1 MKKIFCL
8 LFVSVTISALSQE
21 LVNTSFATAGAG
33 INISRQ
39 PVISFG
45 GGYNFSR
52 LYTAANITVTG
63 ERNVPAL
70 LEARAGFIM
79 GLRTF
84 IVIYTGLA
92 YQPCLRFSS
101 DDTKGELTRLHARS
115 GVSYGM
121 FITVPA
127 PWDHMSF
134 VCGGQMASFGSNH
147 IYSSAQFGIKARLGK
162 GSPCD

>member
-1 MKKIFCL
+1 MKNIFCFL
-8 LFVSVTISALSQE
+8 SIAFALNANSQE
-21 LVNTSFATAGAG
+21 LVSAPFAIAGAG
-33 INISRQ
+33 MNISRQ
-39 PVISFG
+39 PIISFG

-70 LEARAGFIM
+70 VEARAGFII
-79 GLRTF
+79 GVSTY
-84 IVIYTGLA
+84 IVVYTGIA
-92 YQPCLRFSS
+92 YEPGLRFSS
-101 DDTKGELTRLHARS
+101 ENTKGEITNLHSQTGA
-115 GVSYGM
+115 SYGM

-134 VCGGQMASFGSNH
+134 VCGAQLASFGNNQIS
-147 IYSSAQFGIKARLGK
+147 SSAFIGIKARLSK